1 MTRRITFI
9 GQSALIATMIGMT
22 VQAQAPGPVV
32 TIDPSQHVN
41 LAAAQSDIVDAYQRI
56 SESQQA
62 NDSHLGGH
70 AANAKNLL
78 MQVDAELQAAASV
91 ADADQPPP
99 PSNQPVN
106 ASGAWTIY
114 ANNVNQPG
122 GSTKMVK
129 IQQFGTQ
136 LSGKFNGP
144 NQSGNITG
152 FINGN
157 HFEFSTKTRDVLTF
171 RGQIDGNTMSG
182 NYGVHG
188 QHAPFNGV
196 RSD

>member
-1 MTRRITFI
+1 MIRRNTLIVQT
-9 GQSALIATMIGMT
+9 AMIATMVGVTM
-22 VQAQAPGPVV
+22 QAQAPGPAV
-32 TIDPSQHVN
+32 TIDPSQHGN

-56 SESQQA
+56 GEAQQA

-99 PSNQPVN
+99 TNQPVN

-114 ANNVNQPG
+114 ANDINDPG

-171 RGQIDGNTMSG
+171 RGQISGNTMSG
-182 NYGVHG
+182 NYGLHG
-188 QHAPFNGV
+188 QHAAFNGV

>member
-1 MTRRITFI
+1 MICSRSLI
-9 GQSALIATMIGMT
+9 GRSVLIATTLG
-22 VQAQAPGPVV
+22 VALYAQGPAPTP
-32 TIDPSQHVN
+32 TIDPNQHGN
-41 LAAAQSDIVDAYQRI
+41 LAAAQSDIIDAYERI
-56 SESQQA
+56 GAAQQA
-62 NDSHLGGH
+62 NDAHLGGH
-70 AANAKNLL
+70 AANAKNFLL
-78 MQVDAELQAAASV
+78 QANAELQAAAQF
-91 ADADQPPP
+91 ADADQQPPP
-99 PSNQPVN
+99 NQQVN

-114 ANNVNQPG
+114 ANDINDPG

-157 HFEFSTKTRDVLTF
+157 HIEFSTKTRDVLTF
-171 RGQIDGNTMSG
+171 RGQINGNTMSG
-182 NYGVHG
+182 QYGLHG
-188 QHAPFNGV
+188 QHAAFNGV